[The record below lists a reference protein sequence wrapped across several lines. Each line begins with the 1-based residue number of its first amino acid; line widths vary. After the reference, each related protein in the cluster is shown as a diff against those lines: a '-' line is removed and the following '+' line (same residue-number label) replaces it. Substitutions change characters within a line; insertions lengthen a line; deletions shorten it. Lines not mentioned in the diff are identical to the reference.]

1 VAHVTNYIHTFTGLW
16 NRPAKCRIRVYRLE
30 SGMTVVIAT
39 ELPDNPGTT
48 ITNAA
53 ELLAT
58 EIRQRFVAAGEAM
71 VWIEHYQE
79 RDLVNGTPT
88 IKETF
93 DRVLFRWDGRRY
105 DDPQW
110 LPFSREAVEQLI
122 GEPLGD

>member
-58 EIRQRFVAAGEAM
+58 EIRQRLVTAGEAM

-79 RDLVNGTPT
+79 RGVVNGAPT
-88 IKETF
+88 IQETF
-93 DRVLFRWDGRRY
+93 DRVLFRWDGNRY

-110 LPFSREAVEQLI
+110 LPFSRKAVEQLI
-122 GEPLGD
+122 GEPLGE